1 MSYVPNR
8 FDKDGNRIKMTKA
21 DIEFGNR
28 GKRKPTHPKN
38 KNPKTTEQKRKE
50 FLRNAAKRAQEVRS
64 TTPSEKATKISRK
77 EMLEKKRRDLLRKR
91 AELARKRNELKR
103 KRAELARKRTELAR
117 KRLEKRRRIKKLKEE
132 QAKKRPKVQRPR
144 TPGRKDPTV
153 KAPGSGTIVKRPL
166 KKGQQPNI
174 TAADMKNVK
183 SLPSSKVKKGMPS
196 LSKSSSGLSRMA
208 AGRNIQRAAMS
219 KLRGQRSQPKK
230 RRGF

>member
-77 EMLEKKRRDLLRKR
+77 EMMEKKRRDLLRKR

-103 KRAELARKRTELAR
+103 KRAELWRKRTELAK
-117 KRLEKRRRIKKLKEE
+117 KRLEKRRQIKKLKEE

-144 TPGRKDPTV
+144 TSGRKDPTV
-153 KAPGSGTIVKRPL
+153 KAPGSGTRVKRPL
-166 KKGQQPNI
+166 LSRQTKSKRNPNI
-174 TAADMKNVK
+174 
-183 SLPSSKVKKGMPS
+183 KGVRDIPGLAS
-196 LSKSSSGLSRMA
+196 FLRSKS
-208 AGRNIQRAAMS
+208 
-219 KLRGQRSQPKK
+219 
-230 RRGF
+230 RRK